1 MKTCEQT
8 MPKNKIEGLYEN
20 KHILKGQIVVSHWC
34 AVAAQS
40 HKAAEGVEHKPL
52 TLNFLSTVGTS
63 ALHWPPPLHQPSENN
78 TYSKS
83 PSWTELNQE
92 LS

>member
-1 MKTCEQT
+1 MKTSTFWKARLWFPTGVQ
-8 MPKNKIEGLYEN
+8 L
-20 KHILKGQIVVSHWC
+20 L
-34 AVAAQS
+34 
-40 HKAAEGVEHKPL
+40 HKVTAAEGVEHKPL

-83 PSWTELNQE
+83 PSWTEFNQE